1 MKKILNRYVIGAL
14 GLDSPSDILI
24 FFLFFKI
31 YFLGMI
37 CHIHTLCN
45 ITKL

>member
-14 GLDSPSDILI
+14 GLDSPSEILI
-24 FFLFFKI
+24 FFLSFQNI
-31 YFLGMI
+31 FLGMI